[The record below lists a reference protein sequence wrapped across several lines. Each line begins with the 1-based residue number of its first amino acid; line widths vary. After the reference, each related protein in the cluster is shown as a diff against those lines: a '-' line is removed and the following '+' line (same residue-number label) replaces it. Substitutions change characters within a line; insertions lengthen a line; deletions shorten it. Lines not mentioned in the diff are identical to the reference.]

1 MQTSFG
7 ITEAICKPG
16 KISNNLE
23 KHGDDEVVV
32 FAIPISTIVDEATAN
47 AIAGDP
53 YFTRSIFNDNKGFL
67 EPMPWHRKP
76 IAFPEKY
83 EGAVATFRLMSDEE
97 LEFADARVQDIEALG
112 QPGGM
117 VRVEFQLQIQ
127 PGLDRENLLL
137 QEAQHHETRLTIF
150 DAKVALKKTAKQ
162 RNLELVGGGASPT
175 AEVPPAEGENYD
187 HDAARRIAESNETE
201 RQVGEALRGLEKPA
215 EDEQQQS
222 AA

>member
-1 MQTSFG
+1 MQTSFA
-7 ITEAICKPG
+7 ITEVICKPG

-32 FAIPISTIVDEATAN
+32 FAIPISAVVDEATAN

-67 EPMPWHRKP
+67 EPMSWHRQP

-83 EGAVATFRLMSDEE
+83 EGAVATFRLMSDED
-97 LEFADARVQDIEALG
+97 LEFSDARIQGIEALG

-117 VRVEFQLQIQ
+117 VRVDFQLQVQ

-137 QEAQHHETRLTIF
+137 QETQHHEIRLSIF
-150 DAKVALKKTAKQ
+150 DAKVALKKNAKQ
-162 RNLELVGGGASPT
+162 RNLELVGGGPGTGSTEGDGEKDVAYD
-175 AEVPPAEGENYD
+175 AEAK
-187 HDAARRIAESNETE
+187 RIADANETE
-201 RQVGEALRGLEKPA
+201 RQLGEALRGLEKQT
-215 EDEQQQS
+215 EQQS